1 MPLIRVPIYPTRNLA
16 TEIDP
21 GARTI
26 YPGTNVTF
34 TYNADGSITINA
46 TGGGGGGSGTV
57 TSVGLAAP
65 TGFTVSGSPVTV
77 SGTLTFAYAPGYQ
90 GYTTAEATKLAGI
103 EAGATV
109 DVAPTSI
116 QASENLAAGDF
127 VNIHNSGGSRVRRA
141 DLSIAAGDGAAHGFV
156 TTAVTSGNMA
166 PVRFEGKNNQ
176 LSGLTVGELYALS
189 TTGDVVE
196 ISTITPVSGQIL
208 QVLGTAINST
218 TLAVNISQ
226 PILRE

>member
-1 MPLIRVPIYPTRNLA
+1 MSLIKVPIYPTRNLA

-21 GARTI
+21 GARSI
-26 YPGTNVTF
+26 VAGTNVTF

-90 GYTTAEATKLAGI
+90 GYTTVEATKLA
-103 EAGATV
+103 
-109 DVAPTSI
+109 DVEPGSVSI

-127 VNIHNSGGSRVRRA
+127 VNVHDSGGSRVRRA
-141 DLSIAAGDGAAHGFV
+141 DLSIATGDGAAHGYV
-156 TTAVTSGNMA
+156 LAAVTSGNMA
-166 PVRFEGKNNQ
+166 AVRRFGSNDQ
-176 LSGLTVGELYALS
+176 LSGLTAGELYVLS
-189 TTGDVVE
+189 TLGDVAE